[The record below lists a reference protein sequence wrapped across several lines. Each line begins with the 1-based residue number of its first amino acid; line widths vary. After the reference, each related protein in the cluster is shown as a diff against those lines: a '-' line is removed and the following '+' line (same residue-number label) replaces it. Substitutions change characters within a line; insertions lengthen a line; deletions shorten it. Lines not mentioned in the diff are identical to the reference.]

1 MHNYPTPL
9 FDVTS
14 FAVDDSITESE
25 LIEVQNRYV
34 RPLLGNALYND
45 FISDPDASGYEK
57 LKEFASECARRWLYY
72 NSLSK
77 KMMFK
82 DFLENSTESPGL
94 LRSSIKSALSLAQAA
109 SKSLQLHLDSS
120 AYGLYT
126 KPVKKLISGFRV

>member
-34 RPLLGNALYND
+34 RPLLGNALYAD
-45 FISDPDASGYEK
+45 FMQNLAEPHYATLNEY
-57 LKEFASECARRWLYY
+57 ASECARRWLYY
-72 NSLSK
+72 NSLPK

-94 LRSSIKSALSLAQAA
+94 LHSSIKSALSLAQAA

-120 AYGLYT
+120 AYELYI